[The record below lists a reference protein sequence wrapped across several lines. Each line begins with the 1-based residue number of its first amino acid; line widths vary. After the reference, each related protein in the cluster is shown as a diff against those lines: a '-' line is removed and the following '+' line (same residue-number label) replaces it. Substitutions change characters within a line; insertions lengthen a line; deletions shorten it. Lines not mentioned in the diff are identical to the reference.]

1 MKAKIT
7 DKTIKGLRPPEQ
19 GNRIVYDHEIRG
31 FGVRITAGKAIAF
44 ILEYSIGG
52 RQRRYT
58 IGPWPAW
65 TATAARAEALKLRGN
80 IAKGIDPL
88 AEKAEQRAAPTVAE
102 LAERYIE
109 EHAIPHKRP
118 SSVRNDK
125 GMLEKHIKPELGN
138 LKVAAVGRTD
148 IERLHRKLR
157 SHPYQANRVLALLST
172 VMTKA
177 IEWKLRP
184 DNPCKGIKRYPEE
197 KRETWLQTDA
207 IARLD
212 AALDAHG
219 DRTVANAIRLILLT
233 GARRGEV
240 LKAQWSE
247 LDLQRAVWTKP
258 SHHTKQRKTE
268 HVPLNQPAIALLRN
282 LHQQALVASS
292 QGKRNDQEIEV
303 AAQYVFPGKVPG
315 QPVVDI
321 KKSWASIRN
330 AAGLGKVRLH
340 DLRHTFAS
348 HLASKGVSLHIV
360 GKLLG
365 HTRSE
370 TTMRYAHLAD
380 EALREATGQFGA
392 LVENA
397 GENRQPAEVI
407 TLPRAASSD

>member
-1 MKAKIT
+1 MKAKIS

-31 FGVRITAGKAIAF
+31 FGIRITAGKAIAF
-44 ILEYSIGG
+44 VLEYSIGG

-88 AEKAEQRAAPTVAE
+88 AEKADQRAAPTVAE

-148 IERLHRKLR
+148 VERLHRKLR

-197 KRETWLQTDA
+197 KRETWLQADA

-219 DRTVANAIRLILLT
+219 DNTVANAIRLILLT

-268 HVPLNQPAIALLRN
+268 HVPLNPPAIALLRN

-292 QGKRNDQEIEV
+292 QGKRNDQEAEV

-315 QPVVDI
+315 QPLVDI
-321 KKSWASIRN
+321 KKSWASIRT

-370 TTMRYAHLAD
+370 TTQRYAHLAD
-380 EALREATGQFGA
+380 EAARSDRPIRRPGRE
-392 LVENA
+392 
-397 GENRQPAEVI
+397 RW
-407 TLPRAASSD
+407 

>member
-197 KRETWLQTDA
+197 KRP
-207 IARLD
+207 
-212 AALDAHG
+212 
-219 DRTVANAIRLILLT
+219 
-233 GARRGEV
+233 GE
-240 LKAQWSE
+240 
-247 LDLQRAVWTKP
+247 
-258 SHHTKQRKTE
+258 
-268 HVPLNQPAIALLRN
+268 
-282 LHQQALVASS
+282 
-292 QGKRNDQEIEV
+292 
-303 AAQYVFPGKVPG
+303 PGCPR
-315 QPVVDI
+315 
-321 KKSWASIRN
+321 SAT
-330 AAGLGKVRLH
+330 AG
-340 DLRHTFAS
+340 
-348 HLASKGVSLHIV
+348 
-360 GKLLG
+360 
-365 HTRSE
+365 
-370 TTMRYAHLAD
+370 
-380 EALREATGQFGA
+380 
-392 LVENA
+392 
-397 GENRQPAEVI
+397 
-407 TLPRAASSD
+407 